1 LTRNILYPDE
11 RLIIVQNNWPYLG
24 MERLGIKDVKL
35 LTTYNEMRTNLQSKP
50 ELIGILTDVIMSRN
64 ITVNMMQEELE
75 NLNGI
80 LEIIEFEIS
89 KFD

>member
-1 LTRNILYPDE
+1 MTRNILYPDE